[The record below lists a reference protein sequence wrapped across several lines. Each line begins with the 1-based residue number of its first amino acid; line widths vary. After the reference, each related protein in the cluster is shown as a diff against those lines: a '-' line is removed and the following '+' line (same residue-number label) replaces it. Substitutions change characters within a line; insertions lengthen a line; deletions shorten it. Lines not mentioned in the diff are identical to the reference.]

1 MSYVWINLGFAL
13 VAIVA
18 LFVVLRLLDLISG
31 NSFRNDLLPIIKANP
46 IALAIYRGSW
56 VFGCAHLIGNML
68 GV

>member
-1 MSYVWINLGFAL
+1 MAYVWINLGFAL

-18 LFVVLRLLDLISG
+18 LFAVLRLLDLISG

-46 IALAIYRGSW
+46 LAVALYRGSW
-56 VFGCAHLIGNML
+56 VVACAHLIGAML